1 MYINDSELSWMLH
14 ALMVDLQL
22 DDLPPCPYL
31 ESSKI
36 ESACAK
42 IEVGKLE
49 EILRKYTSAEEMFTV
64 PYYHGKNENIK
75 VLVDMGKAVDT
86 PGLAHDVLYKIR
98 QREPLFFRCLVE
110 VFMAWIKK
118 TEEISG
124 SNVISE
130 TEAMTV
136 EK

>member
-31 ESSKI
+31 GASKI
-36 ESACAK
+36 ESACAE

-49 EILRKYTSAEEMFTV
+49 EILRKYTSVEEMFTV

-75 VLVDMGKAVDT
+75 VLNGD
-86 PGLAHDVLYKIR
+86 
-98 QREPLFFRCLVE
+98 
-110 VFMAWIKK
+110 
-118 TEEISG
+118 
-124 SNVISE
+124 
-130 TEAMTV
+130 
-136 EK
+136 